1 MRAMRKVCC
10 VLPGALLAML
20 LVSCTQQ
27 QYQPP
32 ARVAAV
38 SSSWTP
44 YEKFV
49 NGCKSYPTVM
59 EMYMDKNL
67 LAEADKNSIVVISLR
82 QQRGRL
88 YVKDKV
94 AADWPVSTGVDKHPT
109 PTGRYR
115 VRFKSKEYASNRYG
129 KMYDAKGRC
138 INANADAF
146 TETVPEGGRFEG
158 SPMPNWMRLTFDG
171 IGMHTGKVKAGQ
183 RLSHGCIRL
192 PHVVSTMLFDIV
204 EYGTRVVIYPE
215 LEPEYPVAE
224 MVARREIEEAEWK
237 ARQNLSAAQSASG
250 AE

>member
-1 MRAMRKVCC
+1 MQGLGKVRCI
-10 VLPGALLAML
+10 LPGALLALL

-32 ARVAAV
+32 ARVSVV
-38 SSSWTP
+38 STDRTP

-49 NGCKSYPTVM
+49 NGSKSYPTVM
-59 EMYMDKNL
+59 ELYMDENL
-67 LAEADKNSIVVISLR
+67 LAEADKNSLVVISLR

-88 YVKDKV
+88 YVKGKV
-94 AADWPVSTGVDKHPT
+94 AADWPVSTGVDEHPT

-204 EYGTRVVIYPE
+204 EYGTRVIIYPE

-224 MVARREIEEAEWK
+224 IVARREIEEAEKK
-237 ARQNLSAAQSASG
+237 AGRNLSALRSAPG
-250 AE
+250 TE

>member
-1 MRAMRKVCC
+1 MQEVRKVRWG
-10 VLPGALLAML
+10 LPGALLA
-20 LVSCTQQ
+20 LVLASCTQQ

-32 ARVAAV
+32 ARVSVV
-38 SSSWTP
+38 SADRTP

-49 NGCKSYPTVM
+49 NGSKSYPTVM
-59 EMYMDKNL
+59 QMYMDENL
-67 LAEADKNSIVVISLR
+67 LAEADKNSVVVISLG

-88 YVKDKV
+88 YVKGKV
-94 AADWPVSTGVDKHPT
+94 AADWPVSTGVDEHPT

-129 KMYDAKGRC
+129 KMYDAQGRC
-138 INANADAF
+138 INANADVF
-146 TETVPEGGRFEG
+146 TEPVPEGGRFEG

-171 IGMHTGKVKAGQ
+171 IGLHTGKVKAGQ

-204 EYGTRVVIYPE
+204 EYGTQVIIYPD

-224 MVARREIEEAEWK
+224 IVARREIEEAERK
-237 ARQNLSAAQSASG
+237 ARQNLSALRFGRGS
-250 AE
+250 E